1 MANALKLLLVD
12 DDALDRLAV
21 KRALAHAGVEAQIEE
36 QAGRG
41 PALQAYALIRKVR
54 SLPDERRNIPAAAL
68 TAFANATDRARTLL
82 ADYQA
87 HVPKPVE
94 PSELGVVV
102 ASLAGR
108 TNRPALDN

>member
-68 TAFANATDRARTLL
+68 TAFANATDRAPHAPGRLSGTRP
-82 ADYQA
+82 Q
-87 HVPKPVE
+87 
-94 PSELGVVV
+94 
-102 ASLAGR
+102 AGR
-108 TNRPALDN
+108 ALRTCGCRGVARRTHQSSSLG